1 MSRKRELTL
10 LFVTFAALV
19 IAAPALAA
27 GWTPEAAARA
37 EAVVGS
43 PLAAATATTYWYT
56 GTEQIY
62 LVPAGTTAVTITAA
76 GAIGGADWY
85 NAKPVGGRAVVTA
98 TVPLPVGTTTLYV
111 VVGGPGSSPVSDRS
125 GAPGGF
131 NGGGASIISWG
142 GSGGGASDVRTQPI
156 SVALTDTDSRLVV
169 AGGGGGAGS
178 GHGSGGNAGSAGFA
192 GVTGAGAGGSGSD
205 ASATGAAAGNGGFG
219 GTMGGTAGALAPSS
233 TGSNAEAG
241 QLGRG
246 GAGSAGWFD
255 FFSTYVTFAGGGGGG
270 YFGGGGGGDG
280 TYGGGGGAG
289 SSYWVDS
296 AVNTSMTQS
305 VGNAYVSITPPS
317 ALPEITGFSPTSGPV
332 GTSVTLTGTGFTGA
346 TTVEFGGTAATSY
359 SVVGDT
365 QITTTVPAGATSG
378 PIAVTTPGG
387 TATSGASFTVT
398 VIAKPSLSRLSPTAA
413 KRGVT
418 VTLTGTSFGSKRG
431 TSYVKFGT
439 TKCGT
444 YVSWSN
450 TRIKCKVPAK
460 AVFGKRYVRVTTA
473 AGTSNAKTFTVK
485 R

>member
-1 MSRKRELTL
+1 MSRKRKLAL
-10 LFVTFAALV
+10 VFVAFAVLV

-27 GWTPEAAARA
+27 DRTPQVVARA
-37 EAVVGS
+37 EAG
-43 PLAAATATTYWYT
+43 ATTYWYT

-76 GAIGGADWY
+76 GAVGGADWR
-85 NAKPVGGRAVVTA
+85 NAKPGGGRAVVTA
-98 TVPLPVGTTTLYV
+98 TVPLPLGTTVLYV
-111 VVGGPGSSPVSDRS
+111 VVGGPGSVPASDRS

-178 GHGSGGNAGSAGFA
+178 GEGSGGTAGSAGFSA
-192 GVTGAGAGGSGSD
+192 VTGAGAGGSGSD
-205 ASATGAAAGNGGFG
+205 ASATESAAGNGGLG
-219 GTMGGTAGALAPSS
+219 GTMGATAGALAPSS
-233 TGSNAEAG
+233 TGIAAEAG
-241 QLGRG
+241 QLGVG
-246 GAGSAGWFD
+246 GAGSAGWYD
-255 FFSTYVTFAGGGGGG
+255 FFMTNVYVTFAGGGGGG

-289 SSYWVDS
+289 SSYWVES
-296 AVNTSMTQS
+296 AVDTSMTRS
-305 VGNAYVSITPPS
+305 AGNAYVSISPPS
-317 ALPEITGFSPTSGPV
+317 ALPVITGFSPASGTV

-346 TTVEFGGTAATSY
+346 TSVKFGGTAATSF

-365 QITTTVPAGATSG
+365 QITTAVPAGATSG
-378 PIAVTTPGG
+378 TISVTAPGG
-387 TATSGASFTVT
+387 TATSAGAFTVASPRPVVT
-398 VIAKPSLSRLSPTAA
+398 RLSPTAG

-418 VTLTGTSFGSKRG
+418 VTITGRAFGSKSR
-431 TSYVKFGT
+431 TSWVKFGT
-439 TKCGT
+439 VKCGT

-450 TRIKCKVPAK
+450 TRIKVRVPVRA
-460 AVFGKRYVRVTTA
+460 AFGKRSVRVTTA
-473 AGTSNAKTFTVK
+473 GGTSNAKTFTVK

>member
-1 MSRKRELTL
+1 MRKKRERTL
-10 LFVTFAALV
+10 LFVIFVVLV
-19 IAAPALAA
+19 IAASALAA
-27 GWTPEAAARA
+27 GWTPQTDARA
-37 EAVVGS
+37 EAGVDP

-56 GTEQIY
+56 GAEQIY
-62 LVPAGTTAVTITAA
+62 LVPVGTTAVTITAA
-76 GAIGGADWY
+76 GAVGGADWY
-85 NAKPVGGRAVVTA
+85 NAKPGGGRAVVTA
-98 TVPLPVGTTTLYV
+98 TVPLPVGTTMLYV

-131 NGGGASIISWG
+131 NGGGASVTSWG
-142 GSGGGASDVRTQPI
+142 GSGGGASDVRTEPI
-156 SVALTDTDSRLVV
+156 SVLLTDTDSRLVV

-178 GHGSGGNAGSAGFA
+178 GQGSGGSAGSAGFA

-219 GTMGGTAGALAPSS
+219 GTMGGLAGAQASSS
-233 TGSNAEAG
+233 TGSPAEAG

-296 AVNTSMTQS
+296 AVDTSMTQS
-305 VGNAYVSITPPS
+305 VGAAYVSITPPS

-332 GTSVTLTGTGFTGA
+332 GTAVTLTGTGFTGA
-346 TTVEFGGTAATSY
+346 TAVKFGGTAATGY
-359 SVVGDT
+359 SLVGDT
-365 QITTTVPAGATSG
+365 HITTTVPAGATSG
-378 PIAVTTPGG
+378 TISVTTPVG
-387 TATSGASFTVT
+387 TATSAAAFTVT
-398 VIAKPSLSRLSPTAA
+398 SPKPVLSRLSPTSG
-413 KRGVT
+413 KRGIIVT
-418 VTLTGTSFGSKRG
+418 ITGKAFGSKSR
-431 TSYVKFGT
+431 TSFVKFGT
-439 TKCGT
+439 VKCGT

-450 TRIKCKVPAK
+450 TKIRCKVPAK
-460 AVFGKRYVRVTTA
+460 AAFGKRYVRVTTS
-473 AGTSNAKTFTVK
+473 AGTSNAKAFTVK